1 MAETA
6 PRRGAA
12 AARALT
18 GMETI
23 ARLAV
28 LLSCAAAGGTLLV
41 VLAGTRSAGP
51 VAWQAHPDSLPGV
64 FPAALAGYVL
74 LAGGVALT
82 GAGTLDA
89 EGLAAG
95 LRVGGVALLLA
106 TAVLAGIVAARAGE
120 RIPMTAGG
128 LVILLWA
135 GGALALVSWLL
146 AIGGVVVAVVGAVRI
161 EPDR

>member
-1 MAETA
+1 
-6 PRRGAA
+6 
-12 AARALT
+12 
-18 GMETI
+18 METI

-41 VLAGTRSAGP
+41 VLAGPRSA
-51 VAWQAHPDSLPGV
+51 VTFAREAHPGSLPGV
-64 FPAALAGYVL
+64 LPAALAGYVL

-82 GAGTLDA
+82 GAGTRDSA
-89 EGLAAG
+89 RQEHVPRERRREHAGMLATG

-106 TAVLAGIVAARAGE
+106 TAVLACLVAAPPGE
-120 RIPMTAGG
+120 RIPMTVGG

-146 AIGGVVVAVVGAVRI
+146 AVGAVLVALVGGVRI
-161 EPDR
+161 EPHR